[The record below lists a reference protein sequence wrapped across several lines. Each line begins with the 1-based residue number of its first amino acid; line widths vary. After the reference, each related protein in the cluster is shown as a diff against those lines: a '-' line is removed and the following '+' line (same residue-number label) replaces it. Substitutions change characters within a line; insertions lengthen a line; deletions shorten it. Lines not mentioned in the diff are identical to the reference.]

1 MYENGTT
8 ARLGA
13 KSAPRDSCRDPSF
26 RLRRSDR
33 RLTRMMIMNWKEMEM
48 GFILHMNALTLCR
61 LAYKILTLHNPEGL
75 HLILTHRRFFFG
87 TSATA
92 SEIQSPMGQCI
103 KSLHIIKGR
112 RSKHSARSETEPNWP
127 PSPKWICFRR
137 RDHVHLRGA
146 NVHASAKALSSIFT
160 AII

>member
-1 MYENGTT
+1 MDEHDKERTMYENGTT

-13 KSAPRDSCRDPSF
+13 KSAPRDTCRDPSF

-75 HLILTHRRFFFG
+75 HLILTHRRTFFG

-92 SEIQSPMGQCI
+92 SEIQSPSIPLTAFQLIFFALALIFLAIDGHC
-103 KSLHIIKGR
+103 
-112 RSKHSARSETEPNWP
+112 SA
-127 PSPKWICFRR
+127 I
-137 RDHVHLRGA
+137 
-146 NVHASAKALSSIFT
+146 
-160 AII
+160 